1 MSGGV
6 GGSRRAITVTRP
18 DPLPTAFGMLV
29 PLGRDWTKGKNRVLR
44 VGAALAPDV

>member
-6 GGSRRAITVTRP
+6 GGSRCAIAVTRP

-29 PLGRDWTKGKNRVLR
+29 PLGRDWTKGKMLR